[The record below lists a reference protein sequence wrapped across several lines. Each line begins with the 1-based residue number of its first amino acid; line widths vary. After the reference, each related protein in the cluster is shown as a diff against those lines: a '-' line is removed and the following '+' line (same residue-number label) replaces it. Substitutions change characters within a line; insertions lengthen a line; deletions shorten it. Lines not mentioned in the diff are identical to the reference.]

1 MWACDSKISEC
12 DDFMLRTN
20 LERLELLFAQ
30 QRCFEYFLP
39 LSLDGHLKL
48 ADCPH
53 PWHCAICDSSDH
65 YQILCAPQRAY
76 QEYLWTGGPAVTYSA
91 ALTGRIVVVDEDISS
106 TSPLNGK
113 ALDYGS
119 KHLVFKYRGKLI
131 VFFIMYL

>member
-76 QEYLWTGGPAVTYSA
+76 QEVIPDTCGQVGPLS
-91 ALTGRIVVVDEDISS
+91 LTVLPSRAG
-106 TSPLNGK
+106 L
-113 ALDYGS
+113 
-119 KHLVFKYRGKLI
+119 
-131 VFFIMYL
+131 